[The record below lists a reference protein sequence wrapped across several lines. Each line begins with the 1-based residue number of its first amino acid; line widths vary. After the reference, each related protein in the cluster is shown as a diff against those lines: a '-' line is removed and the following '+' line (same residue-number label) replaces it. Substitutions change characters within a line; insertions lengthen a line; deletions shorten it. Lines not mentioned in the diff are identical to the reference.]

1 VISTA
6 QDQLAAGPA
15 LATVRGLGHTYGEG
29 KASTIA
35 LRGVDLDMAPGE
47 RVAIMGRSGS
57 GKTTLLNILAG
68 LEAPQ
73 SGRTVIGGFDLARL
87 RGRQRE
93 AYRREVV
100 GYVWQQPEVGLLPG
114 LTTLQNVVVPQLG
127 GRGGRGSRRRQLE
140 RAAWLL
146 ESLRLG
152 SRLEER
158 SEGLS
163 SADRQRLALAVALAN
178 RPRLLLAD
186 ELTARLDWPA
196 ARELLGDLTPLLEE
210 LGTGAIVVTHDPRLE
225 HYVHRLVL
233 IRDGVALAA
242 RERPF
247 AAR

>member
-1 VISTA
+1 VISAAHERLA
-6 QDQLAAGPA
+6 QAPA

-29 KASTIA
+29 RASTIA
-35 LRGVDLDMAPGE
+35 LRGVDLDMAVGE

-73 SGRTVIGGFDLARL
+73 SGRTVIAGLDLARL
-87 RGRQRE
+87 QGRQLE
-93 AYRREVV
+93 AYRRELV
-100 GYVWQQPEVGLLPG
+100 GYVWQQTEVGLLPG
-114 LTTLQNVVVPQLG
+114 LTALQNVMVPQLG
-127 GRGGRGSRRRQLE
+127 GRGGRRQQLE
-140 RAAWLL
+140 RATWLL
-146 ESLRLG
+146 ETLRLG
-152 SRLEER
+152 SRLDER
-158 SEGLS
+158 PDGLS
-163 SADRQRLALAVALAN
+163 SAERQRLALAVALAN

-242 RERPF
+242 RERPMSS
-247 AAR
+247 R